1 MSRLQHIQDSR
12 AGAHDQI
19 AVASDTVDILGV
31 RVHTLRL
38 DELLATIANIIATRQ
53 RAIIGYANIHALN
66 LAYEVP
72 WFRAFLNQSDIV
84 FCDGFGVK
92 WGARLLGA
100 RIPERFTAPDCMARL
115 AASACQQDFSLFFF
129 GARHGV
135 AQKAAEILQAAAP
148 GLRIA
153 GVHHG
158 YFDKTLGG
166 AENKAVIR
174 SINAAR
180 PALLIVGFGM
190 PTQERW
196 LMENWDRLE
205 VNVAL
210 TAGAVFDHMT
220 GEVTR
225 APAWMT
231 DHGLEWL
238 GRLAVEP
245 RRLWRRYL
253 IGNPLFLARVLR
265 QRLGKLV
272 RIP

>member
-1 MSRLQHIQDSR
+1 MSRLQHIQDNR
-12 AGAHDQI
+12 AGAHSQI
-19 AVASDTVDILGV
+19 AVARDTVDILGV

-38 DELLATIANIIATRQ
+38 DELLAAIANIIATRR

-92 WGARLLGA
+92 WGARLLGR
-100 RIPERFTAPDCMARL
+100 RIPERFTAPDWMARL
-115 AASACQQDFSLFFF
+115 AATASENNFSLFLL
-129 GARHGV
+129 GARAGV
-135 AQKAAEILQAAAP
+135 AGQAAERLQAAAA

-158 YFDKTLGG
+158 YFDKRPGS
-166 AENKAVIR
+166 AENEAVIQA
-174 SINAAR
+174 INAAQ
-180 PALLIVGFGM
+180 PNLLIVGFGM

-196 LMENWDRLE
+196 LMENWHRLE

-220 GEVTR
+220 GEVAR

-238 GRLAVEP
+238 GRLVAEP

-265 QRLGKLV
+265 QRHEFMRLK
-272 RIP
+272 